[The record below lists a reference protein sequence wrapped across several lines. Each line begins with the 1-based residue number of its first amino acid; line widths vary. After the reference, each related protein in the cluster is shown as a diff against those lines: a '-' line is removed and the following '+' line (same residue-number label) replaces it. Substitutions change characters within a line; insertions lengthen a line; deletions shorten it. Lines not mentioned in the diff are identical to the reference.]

1 MESEILKYGIDKNVY
16 LVDSQDI
23 YYFEDLKRALIN
35 EIKRDTIEN
44 NEDTNIIESNFKLL
58 ENVYNCG
65 YNSYFIIEELEKFGY
80 NIVRVRDIQD
90 NLLSLK
96 NYWKYHSIVKTEENE
111 NIKNIDNLMEEISN
125 YFND

>member
-1 MESEILKYGIDKNVY
+1 MESEILKYGVDKNVY

-23 YYFEDLKRALIN
+23 YYFEDLKNALIN

-44 NEDTNIIESNFKLL
+44 NENTNIIESNFKLL
-58 ENVYNCG
+58 EKVYTCG

-96 NYWKYHSIVKTEENE
+96 NYWKYHSIVKIEENE
-111 NIKNIDNLMEEISN
+111 NIKNIDNLMKEISN

>member
-1 MESEILKYGIDKNVY
+1 MESELLKNGVDKNVY

-58 ENVYNCG
+58 EKVYNCG
-65 YNSYFIIEELEKFGY
+65 YDSNFIIKELELFGY
-80 NIVRVRDIQD
+80 NIIRVKDIQD

-111 NIKNIDNLMEEISN
+111 NIKNIDNLMKEISN